1 MEGHISTSLT
11 HLGKISYR
19 LAEPSSN
26 ADIQK
31 ALEKL
36 PHAEDVVARWESLRQ
51 HLESHVPNEAK
62 VGMKIWPLRSGPQ
75 LKVDSDKET
84 FIDAPA
90 QAIALLRRQY
100 RPPYVVPEEV

>member
-1 MEGHISTSLT
+1 
-11 HLGKISYR
+11 
-19 LAEPSSN
+19 
-26 ADIQK
+26 
-31 ALEKL
+31 
-36 PHAEDVVARWESLRQ
+36 
-51 HLESHVPNEAK
+51 VPNEAK